1 MKLHFYH
8 CKVCGKIIA
17 VLSDTGAPTI
27 CCGRVM
33 EELVV
38 NVSEGSGEK
47 HLPVYRIGGN
57 VVRVN
62 VGSEAHPMLEQHRIE
77 WIGLRTALGFQ
88 FRKLVP
94 GDSPEALFFVNI
106 GDSPEALY
114 AYCNIHGLWSTEIK
128 EKS

>member
-8 CKVCGKIIA
+8 CKVCGKVIA
-17 VLSDTGAPTI
+17 IFTDTGAPTI

-33 EELVV
+33 EELAV
-38 NVSEGSGEK
+38 NRSEGSGEK

-57 VVRVN
+57 VVRVM
-62 VGSEAHPMLEQHRIE
+62 VGSEAHPMLENHWIQ
-77 WIGLRTALGFQ
+77 WIGLRTSQGFQ

-106 GDSPEALY
+106 GDRPEAVY
-114 AYCNIHGLWSTEIK
+114 AYCNIHGLWSTDIMEQ
-128 EKS
+128 S